1 MRRRASTQG
10 VGGEARW
17 PHRADVA
24 LAASVP
30 VGLVGFVVG
39 GLLSPGGAADLLLT
53 ALTVVWLSLP
63 LARLGL
69 RLAAPGGRAATAS
82 LLVGWLLWSA
92 GAAWSAVAQQGSG
105 SAALV
110 SPSPVEGLFAA
121 SFLGVTPFLL
131 LDVAAPPAR
140 GPLSAPRAPWWA
152 ALAAD
157 VVVLVGGATSAA
169 VGLLAVPLHL
179 GHLDA
184 EQALALGYP
193 AVWLAL
199 AALVGLQVLRRQ
211 RRPDAGAALLAT
223 GCLTLA
229 GADGLLAADVP
240 LPDLAGALHRW
251 TYGVGLVTLTA
262 GAVAGSPGTRSVAAP
277 RSSLPLLVAAAAA
290 VAVLGLRGL
299 LPGPAGAALVAVAVT
314 TLGAVLVRLHLA
326 LAQARSATEARRLAL
341 TDDLTGLANRR
352 ALLEALEEPA
362 EGTHHLLLLDLD
374 GFKAVNDAWGHAAGD
389 AVLREVGRRLHVAAG
404 PDLLVVRLG
413 GDEFA
418 VLAPPGRLPGGADE
432 LAASVA
438 SAVAAPVVLDDGRA
452 VRVGASVGAA
462 TAGGVDDLADVL
474 LRGADSAMYDRKRGR
489 GPTRTLTWS
498 PPGGLAD
505 GGPAMPP
512 PGPEPERAGAPAGS

>member
-1 MRRRASTQG
+1 MG
-10 VGGEARW
+10 
-17 PHRADVA
+17 
-24 LAASVP
+24 LA
-30 VGLVGFVVG
+30 GFVVG
-39 GLLSPGGAADLLLT
+39 GLLSPGTAADLLLSV
-53 ALTVVWLSLP
+53 LTFAWLSL
-63 LARLGL
+63 LLVRLGL
-69 RLAAPGGRAATAS
+69 ALAAPARRVALLP
-82 LLVGWLLWSA
+82 LLVGMLLWSSA
-92 GAAWSAVAQQGSG
+92 AAWSAVAQQGSG

-121 SFLGVTPFLL
+121 SFLGVTAFLL

-140 GPLSAPRAPWWA
+140 GPLAAPRAPWWA

-157 VVVLVGGATSAA
+157 VVVLVGGAASAA
-169 VGLLAVPLHL
+169 VGVLAVPLHL

-184 EQALALGYP
+184 EHALALGYP

-199 AALVGLQVLRRQ
+199 AALVGVQVLRRQ

-240 LPDLAGALHRW
+240 LSDLAGALHRW
-251 TYGVGLVTLTA
+251 TYGLGLVTLTA
-262 GAVAGSPGTRSVAAP
+262 GAVAGRPGARSVAAP
-277 RSSLPLLVAAAAA
+277 RSSLPLLAAAAAA
-290 VAVLGLRGL
+290 VAVLGLRTL

-326 LAQARSATEARRLAL
+326 LTQARSATEARRLAL

-352 ALLEALEEPA
+352 ALLEALAAPA
-362 EGTHHLLLLDLD
+362 PGAHHLLLLDLD
-374 GFKAVNDAWGHAAGD
+374 GFKVVNDTSGHAAGD
-389 AVLREVGRRLHVAAG
+389 VVLREVGRRLRAAAG

-418 VLAPPGRLPGGADE
+418 VLATPGRLPAGPAE
-432 LAASVA
+432 LAASVVR
-438 SAVAAPVVLDDGRA
+438 AVEAPVVLDDGRA

-462 TAGGVDDLADVL
+462 TADAVDDLAEIL
-474 LRGADSAMYDRKRGR
+474 LRGADGAMYHRKRGR
-489 GPTRTLTWS
+489 GRDRTLTWS

-505 GGPAMPP
+505 EGSPTPP
-512 PGPEPERAGAPAGS
+512 PDPEPERAGVPTGS